1 MFIRASVEPPFKNLL
16 PFNLSK
22 YFETW
27 LFPEN
32 LLALPQKKR
41 KGESRKNKS
50 ILKYKNYSILSPR
63 KAGALM
69 KLTDRQKMCMFTSYL
84 GVVKII
90 KTTRN
95 KSFYELFLRW
105 AIMIFFF
112 FFYFCKD
119 DPFLKCSCSGCYWKY
134 CFATI

>member
-95 KSFYELFLRW
+95 KSFYKLFLRW
-105 AIMIFFF
+105 AIMIFF